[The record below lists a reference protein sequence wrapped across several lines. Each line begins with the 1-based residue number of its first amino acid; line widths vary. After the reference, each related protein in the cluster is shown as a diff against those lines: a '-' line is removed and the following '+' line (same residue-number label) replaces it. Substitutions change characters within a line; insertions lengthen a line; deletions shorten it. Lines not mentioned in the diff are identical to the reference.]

1 MWKIKGTVRYFISIF
16 AITFVQIG
24 VFIYTQKVI
33 AGTANDQ
40 VFLWESL
47 ILQGLFLL
55 PYIFMIVPASYFSNK
70 FSKQKV
76 LAFSSL
82 FMTLS
87 MIAMA
92 VCTTVGF
99 PKTAYWLTL
108 ALAAGFAIHSPA
120 KYGILKEMFG
130 TARLSYANAF
140 LQLVSIAALIA
151 ASWALTFGVNWAT
164 RTFSDLPSL
173 TVFLS
178 KSIAFPFILTGFSV
192 LASFMS
198 FVI

>member
-1 MWKIKGTVRYFISIF
+1 
-16 AITFVQIG
+16 
-24 VFIYTQKVI
+24 
-33 AGTANDQ
+33 
-40 VFLWESL
+40 
-47 ILQGLFLL
+47 
-55 PYIFMIVPASYFSNK
+55 MIVPASYFSNK

-82 FMTLS
+82 FMTLA

-151 ASWALTFGVNWAT
+151 ASWAMTFGVNWA
-164 RTFSDLPSL
+164 
-173 TVFLS
+173 
-178 KSIAFPFILTGFSV
+178 
-192 LASFMS
+192 
-198 FVI
+198 

>member
-76 LAFSSL
+76 HLNQYSRCL
-82 FMTLS
+82 GYKCNKKND
-87 MIAMA
+87 I
-92 VCTTVGF
+92 V
-99 PKTAYWLTL
+99 
-108 ALAAGFAIHSPA
+108 AIV
-120 KYGILKEMFG
+120 Y
-130 TARLSYANAF
+130 
-140 LQLVSIAALIA
+140 
-151 ASWALTFGVNWAT
+151 
-164 RTFSDLPSL
+164 
-173 TVFLS
+173 
-178 KSIAFPFILTGFSV
+178 FI
-192 LASFMS
+192 
-198 FVI
+198 